1 MEQIV
6 QGFLQPEQ
14 TRVTG
19 CEAELQELMRQ
30 IDIMVNQ
37 KKAEWERQTQSL
49 EVRLEAREKELIS
62 TRFSLDAKNHEAGI
76 LIQRLEDME
85 RSNQEIVFKYEE
97 KVNVLQSELEKLK
110 YSYGKLQRHHSK
122 RAREASKELAD
133 DEIDKLNKKLEEFRA
148 KSKEW
153 DTQRAMYQIELAS
166 LEEQRRSLSEKC
178 EIFQKSFQNYHSR
191 LSYLQQQKDVTEPPR
206 NSGASPGRWG
216 FLDLPQEAIPTEDLK
231 STVQELTTKR
241 RELQEEKQRLL
252 LDLQQSRSLR
262 QKAEEELSEVRLEL
276 QSRGNLLRT
285 SEQEN
290 AVLRKE
296 IAKLQEQLAR
306 NEDSYRSEEQNSKH
320 RMSTEL
326 LNLKLALESSEQQLQ
341 MNQKTETILKS
352 EITQLQARLETSHS
366 HCMQL
371 RDTLIRSKNGLVFV
385 EEEKNKEI
393 NKLKESLL
401 QMEACHSSE
410 MRQLQAEMTEVR
422 EALQQKEMALA
433 EVMEKASH
441 LEDKLLK
448 CKGKP
453 TEYQVAMI
461 QLHALTVENKQLKE
475 LIGTLEARTGS
486 SLHRPNSK
494 LKMETVRFEEEV
506 LTEPKDLAQQKVQQG
521 SAFQYLEEHV
531 KGSGEFL
538 PQQNGNKPQIITP
551 EPQVV
556 LDSDELDQHK
566 PSQALSPHNPPDEP
580 FSDLSVKIDGVEE
593 RPASRRG
600 TSAVHDSDFIE
611 GDLSHASVFENVL
624 KSLPTEEEFMLL
636 GQSIQAVDRFLQEE
650 DRRTKELEQLFDFYI
665 NEMGDSTH
673 QAVQCCLKP
682 KLL

>member
-1 MEQIV
+1 MDGFFTGNTVMEQIV
-6 QGFLQPEQ
+6 EGFLHPEQ

-37 KKAEWERQTQSL
+37 KKAEWERQTQTL
-49 EVRLEAREKELIS
+49 EARLEAREKELIS
-62 TRFSLDAKNHEAGI
+62 TRFSLDAKNHEAGM

-97 KVNVLQSELEKLK
+97 KLNALQSELEKLK

-166 LEEQRRSLSEKC
+166 LEEQRRSLNEKC
-178 EIFQKSFQNYHSR
+178 EIFQKTCQNYHSR

-276 QSRGNLLRT
+276 QSCGNLLRT

-296 IAKLQEQLAR
+296 MAKLQEQLAR
-306 NEDSYRSEEQNSKH
+306 NEDSYRLQEQNSKH

-341 MNQKTETILKS
+341 MNHKTETILKT

-393 NKLKESLL
+393 N
-401 QMEACHSSE
+401 M
-410 MRQLQAEMTEVR
+410 
-422 EALQQKEMALA
+422 
-433 EVMEKASH
+433 
-441 LEDKLLK
+441 
-448 CKGKP
+448 
-453 TEYQVAMI
+453 
-461 QLHALTVENKQLKE
+461 
-475 LIGTLEARTGS
+475 
-486 SLHRPNSK
+486 SLHRPHSK

-506 LTEPKDLAQQKVQQG
+506 SAVPNDLAQQKVQQG

-538 PQQNGNKPQIITP
+538 QQQNGNKPQMMTP
-551 EPQVV
+551 EPQVI
-556 LDSDELDQHK
+556 LDSDELDHDK
-566 PSQALSPHNPPDEP
+566 PPQALSPHNPPDEP
-580 FSDLSVKIDGVEE
+580 FSDLSAKTDGVEE

-600 TSAVHDSDFIE
+600 TSAMHDSDFIE
-611 GDLSHASVFENVL
+611 EDLSHASVFENVL
-624 KSLPTEEEFMLL
+624 ESLPTEEEFMLL
-636 GQSIQAVDRFLQEE
+636 AQGQSIQAVDRFLQEE
-650 DRRTKELEQLFDFYI
+650 DRRIRELEQLFDFYI
-665 NEMGDSTH
+665 NKMGVSTH
-673 QAVQCCLKP
+673 QAVQSCLKP

>member
-1 MEQIV
+1 MDGFFTGNTVMEQIV
-6 QGFLQPEQ
+6 EGFLHPEQ

-37 KKAEWERQTQSL
+37 KKAEWERQTQTL
-49 EVRLEAREKELIS
+49 EARLEAREKELIS
-62 TRFSLDAKNHEAGI
+62 TRFSLDAKNHEAGM

-97 KVNVLQSELEKLK
+97 KLNALQSELEKLK

-166 LEEQRRSLSEKC
+166 LEEQRRSLNEKC
-178 EIFQKSFQNYHSR
+178 EIF
-191 LSYLQQQKDVTEPPR
+191 QQQKDVTEPPR

-276 QSRGNLLRT
+276 QSCGNLLRT

-296 IAKLQEQLAR
+296 MAKLQEQLAR
-306 NEDSYRSEEQNSKH
+306 NEDSYRLQEQNSKH

-341 MNQKTETILKS
+341 MNHKTETILKT

-393 NKLKESLL
+393 NMLKESLL

-422 EALQQKEMALA
+422 ATLQQKDSALA
-433 EVMEKASH
+433 EAMEKASH

-475 LIGTLEARTGS
+475 LIGTLEAQTGS
-486 SLHRPNSK
+486 SLHRPHSK

-506 LTEPKDLAQQKVQQG
+506 SAVPNDLAQQKVQQG

-538 PQQNGNKPQIITP
+538 QQQNGNKPQMMTP
-551 EPQVV
+551 EPQVI
-556 LDSDELDQHK
+556 LDSDELDHDK
-566 PSQALSPHNPPDEP
+566 PPQALSPHNPPDEP
-580 FSDLSVKIDGVEE
+580 FSDLSAKTDGVEE

-600 TSAVHDSDFIE
+600 TSAMHDSDFIE
-611 GDLSHASVFENVL
+611 EDLSHASVFENVL
-624 KSLPTEEEFMLL
+624 ESLPTEEEFMLL
-636 GQSIQAVDRFLQEE
+636 AQGQSIQAVDRFLQEE
-650 DRRTKELEQLFDFYI
+650 DRRIRELEQLFDFYI
-665 NEMGDSTH
+665 NKMGVSTH
-673 QAVQCCLKP
+673 QAVQSCLKP